1 MTNTDPNQFT
11 ISVPVDKRAQID
23 FDYDIA
29 KDEQVIVHHF
39 FGNDVLWILKSGIV
53 DIINDEL
60 DVNIDSIED
69 EYLHDLVALEV
80 LIPRL
85 RAIWPNSEIVAKILE
100 LFAEAIRLGTCV
112 HIDIGR

>member
-60 DVNIDSIED
+60 DAVRQEG
-69 EYLHDLVALEV
+69 LAHHLAQ
-80 LIPRL
+80 LIGVTPL
-85 RAIWPNSEIVAKILE
+85 R
-100 LFAEAIRLGTCV
+100 G
-112 HIDIGR
+112 H